1 MRILYA
7 FYEQQLV
14 GRLSQDEDLVFH
26 FEYDEAWRKNPKA
39 FALSLALPLQE
50 ASFGNRL
57 SLSFFENLLPEGT
70 IKDAIERHHN
80 ISGVMEFLDKYGRD
94 CAGAIVLSSQPGGIP
109 NLDPNQMIE
118 LDMTQVYEAVEAKE
132 SVADAISSMNPG
144 YLSLAGAQD
153 KFAAIYKEGR
163 FFLPAQGGATT
174 HIIKPPIQHSG
185 IKESVYNEYYCMELA
200 RAVGLLVPACFVL
213 PGRHPLFVIERYDRS
228 QGNDG
233 LTHRIHQQDFCQ
245 AQGFTSEQKYED
257 KGGPTIKQDYELIL
271 KHFPAKKRLRSLT
284 NFLDWVAFNLLIG
297 NNDSHSKNISLLLQ
311 PEGLTLAPFYDL
323 LCSAIYPRLQ
333 REFSFSIGGQSDFT
347 KISKR
352 NTEVLENDLGLK
364 AGTFGRHILTLA
376 AKIEKEQTSVAKRVQ
391 REHPKAKIP
400 TRISTLISDRIKSL
414 QLQGIK

>member
-14 GRLSQDEDLVFH
+14 GRLSQDDDLIFH
-26 FEYDEAWRKNPKA
+26 FEYDEAWRTNPNA

-50 ASFGNRL
+50 TKFGNRL
-57 SLSFFENLLPEGT
+57 SLSFFENLLPEGF

-94 CAGAIVLSSQPGGIP
+94 CAGAIVLTSQPGGIS
-109 NLDPNQMIE
+109 NLDPSQMIE
-118 LDMTQVYEAVEAKE
+118 LDMTLVYEAVEAKE

-153 KFAAIYKEGR
+153 KFAAIYKDGR
-163 FFLPAQGGATT
+163 FFLPTQGGATT
-174 HIIKPPIQHSG
+174 HIIKPPIQHTG

-228 QGNDG
+228 QGYNG

-257 KGGPTIKQDYELIL
+257 KGGPTIKQSYELIL

-333 REFSFSIGGQSDFT
+333 REFSFSIGGQRDFT

-352 NTEVLENDLGLK
+352 NTEILEKELGLK
-364 AGTFGRHILTLA
+364 TGAFGRQILTLA
-376 AKIEKEQTSVAKRVQ
+376 EKIEKERTSVAKRIE

-400 TRISTLISDRIKSL
+400 ARISTLISDRIKSL

>member
-1 MRILYA
+1 MKILYA

-39 FALSLALPLQE
+39 FALSLALPLRE
-50 ASFGNRL
+50 RSFGNRL

-70 IKDAIERHHN
+70 IKDAIERHQN
-80 ISGVMEFLDKYGRD
+80 ISGVMDFLDKYGRD
-94 CAGAIVLSSQPGGIP
+94 CAGAIVLSSQSGGIP

-118 LDMTQVYEAVEAKE
+118 LDMTQVYEAIDAKE

-163 FFLPAQGGATT
+163 FFLPTQGGATT

-213 PGRHPLFVIERYDRS
+213 PGTHPLFVIERYDRS
-228 QGNDG
+228 QGKDG
-233 LTHRIHQQDFCQ
+233 RTHRIHQQDFCQ

-271 KHFPAKKRLRSLT
+271 QHLPAKKRLASLA

-333 REFSFSIGGQSDFT
+333 REFSFSIGGQRDFT

-352 NTEVLENDLGLK
+352 NTEFLEKDLGLK
-364 AGTFGRHILTLA
+364 VGTFGRHILTLA

-391 REHPKAKIP
+391 SEHPEAKIP
-400 TRISTLISDRIKSL
+400 ARISKLISDRIKSL
-414 QLQGIK
+414 QLQGIS